1 MVDPKPKELI
11 QAEELINKGK
21 TQEVLEIVRKFQQTA
36 WPYFYSQKSD
46 KALEIAI
53 NCKDIIEKFGK
64 ESDFANNFLLL
75 GWVYF
80 QKRESKSSLN
90 YGMKSIDLH
99 EKLNL
104 RVGLA
109 SSYYLVGYNYFISNN
124 FGLAMKYFKQALS
137 INEINPREKAQI
149 LNWVNNI
156 FFIKG
161 NFSQSLKCSE
171 EGLRL
176 AKEENL
182 PDQKALFIM
191 NKGLIFAA
199 MNDIDKAKDY
209 FAQALELAEKLE
221 INIIKGYIL
230 FQLILINVEE
240 NSMNQAKNYLER
252 FREFIDLKKENI
264 ISNLFSLSRGIVLY
278 QSSRTRD
285 RAEAE
290 TLLKQIVDTGI
301 SQNINVYIYVYA
313 LYGLCFI
320 YIEELRVSNDLEI
333 IEEINPLISFFFT
346 KAEEWNSVL
355 LLTLGKI
362 YQAKVEVI
370 LMNIDKAKRLL
381 MEAQQLAESSN
392 IGFYAQIISNE
403 HDRLLEPF
411 FKKPTSERMRLVS
424 LKGMANLTQREQTE
438 DLIESIPEIPVFLLI
453 ITDSG
458 VPLFSYSF
466 SKELI
471 FEDDIISG
479 FISAFNTFS
488 GELFSKGLDRARF
501 GEFIILLESMN
512 SFSVCYLFKGQSYLA
527 KQKLTAFIEQLQ
539 VKPTI
544 WQTLDKFFKTSQ
556 VAELKDLPQIENL
569 IKDIFIT

>member
-124 FGLAMKYFKQALS
+124 FDLAMKYFKQALS

-182 PDQKALFIM
+182 PDQKAIFIM
-191 NKGLIFAA
+191 NKGISSC
-199 MNDIDKAKDY
+199 M
-209 FAQALELAEKLE
+209 
-221 INIIKGYIL
+221 
-230 FQLILINVEE
+230 
-240 NSMNQAKNYLER
+240 ER
-252 FREFIDLKKENI
+252 
-264 ISNLFSLSRGIVLY
+264 
-278 QSSRTRD
+278 
-285 RAEAE
+285 
-290 TLLKQIVDTGI
+290 
-301 SQNINVYIYVYA
+301 
-313 LYGLCFI
+313 
-320 YIEELRVSNDLEI
+320 
-333 IEEINPLISFFFT
+333 
-346 KAEEWNSVL
+346 
-355 LLTLGKI
+355 
-362 YQAKVEVI
+362 
-370 LMNIDKAKRLL
+370 
-381 MEAQQLAESSN
+381 
-392 IGFYAQIISNE
+392 
-403 HDRLLEPF
+403 
-411 FKKPTSERMRLVS
+411 
-424 LKGMANLTQREQTE
+424 
-438 DLIESIPEIPVFLLI
+438 
-453 ITDSG
+453 
-458 VPLFSYSF
+458 
-466 SKELI
+466 
-471 FEDDIISG
+471 
-479 FISAFNTFS
+479 
-488 GELFSKGLDRARF
+488 
-501 GEFIILLESMN
+501 
-512 SFSVCYLFKGQSYLA
+512 VC
-527 KQKLTAFIEQLQ
+527 
-539 VKPTI
+539 
-544 WQTLDKFFKTSQ
+544 
-556 VAELKDLPQIENL
+556 
-569 IKDIFIT
+569 

>member
-182 PDQKALFIM
+182 PDQKAIFIM

-230 FQLILINVEE
+230 FQLILKME
-240 NSMNQAKNYLER
+240 NLTSTEALVTTSAQ
-252 FREFIDLKKENI
+252 FRRMPALMPAIPSPL
-264 ISNLFSLSRGIVLY
+264 SRSLS
-278 QSSRTRD
+278 
-285 RAEAE
+285 
-290 TLLKQIVDTGI
+290 
-301 SQNINVYIYVYA
+301 
-313 LYGLCFI
+313 
-320 YIEELRVSNDLEI
+320 
-333 IEEINPLISFFFT
+333 
-346 KAEEWNSVL
+346 
-355 LLTLGKI
+355 
-362 YQAKVEVI
+362 
-370 LMNIDKAKRLL
+370 LM
-381 MEAQQLAESSN
+381 
-392 IGFYAQIISNE
+392 
-403 HDRLLEPF
+403 
-411 FKKPTSERMRLVS
+411 TS
-424 LKGMANLTQREQTE
+424 
-438 DLIESIPEIPVFLLI
+438 
-453 ITDSG
+453 
-458 VPLFSYSF
+458 
-466 SKELI
+466 
-471 FEDDIISG
+471 
-479 FISAFNTFS
+479 
-488 GELFSKGLDRARF
+488 
-501 GEFIILLESMN
+501 
-512 SFSVCYLFKGQSYLA
+512 
-527 KQKLTAFIEQLQ
+527 
-539 VKPTI
+539 
-544 WQTLDKFFKTSQ
+544 
-556 VAELKDLPQIENL
+556 
-569 IKDIFIT
+569 